1 MLKIMIGVEENILYF
16 RLLSH
21 LKYYAYGGGGGARL
35 IKIFLGRPPPNFISF
50 ALFD

>member
-21 LKYYAYGGGGGARL
+21 SKYYAYGGGE
-35 IKIFLGRPPPNFISF
+35 INKNFSWQTPT
-50 ALFD
+50 